1 MKWVTDTKESVEVLE
16 GQDITLNINGK
27 TITGVKDTYT
37 INNGGNLIIKDNAEE
52 AGSYSK

>member
-1 MKWVTDTKESVEVLE
+1 MVTDTKESVEVLE

-37 INNGGNLIIKDNAEE
+37 INNGGNLIIKDNAER
-52 AGSYSK
+52 SRKYSK